1 MIQLQVGGFQIS
13 FSIFT
18 PKRREDF
25 HVDEHLF
32 SNGLV

>member
-18 PKRREDF
+18 PKIGEDVY
-25 HVDEHLF
+25 VDEHLF